1 MARIEDIQQRWREHE
16 AASFPKGLRGRSV
29 GGVDLTL
36 LESNIARFIM
46 SAIELKGPLPNR
58 SRPSCTTSSRSN
70 WPERRHSVPRGENS
84 PRDITASSACPGWVL
99 ALAALKSAWPSRLRP
114 TVGVSISPA

>member
-58 SRPSCTTSSRSN
+58 SRTMLEDQRKILEGVLPKLEGDSRSYF
-70 WPERRHSVPRGENS
+70 E
-84 PRDITASSACPGWVL
+84 
-99 ALAALKSAWPSRLRP
+99 RLRGLAND
-114 TVGVSISPA
+114 VLVL